1 MTEEGPINY
10 KSAKE
15 RYPDLFEITE
25 LVIRQLHEWID
36 KGNIPEPHTAI
47 DCVLHACN
55 IRAFNLY
62 KSINNLLETDHWED
76 AGILARSM
84 FELVLNLEEIQ
95 RESGKEEKK
104 ARKYMRF
111 NYLQRYL
118 QADALKVYAQKT
130 GRGSPS
136 DSALHSQR
144 QKIARSLFSEFVD
157 PKRKSEWQKSWCG
170 KSVHSLAKDSKNEM
184 RYQHYKIIYSFFSEL
199 SHSGPLPVMVNLL
212 MGETEEETKQLLEN
226 YDSKEREQAA
236 LVLSLSTLWLLEVLM
251 RGKEMIP
258 EYDPEWN
265 LVVMGRIFRCYGVE
279 PPA

>member
-1 MTEEGPINY
+1 MTEEGSISY

-36 KGNIPEPHTAI
+36 KGNIPAPRTAI

-84 FELVLNLEEIQ
+84 YELVLNLEEIQ
-95 RESGKEEKK
+95 QESGKEEKK
-104 ARKYMRF
+104 ARKYMQF

-118 QADALKVYAQKT
+118 QADTLELYAQKT
-130 GRGSPS
+130 GRSTS
-136 DSALHSQR
+136 DSALRSQR
-144 QKIARSLFSEFVD
+144 QKIAKSLFSEFVD

-184 RYQHYKIIYSFFSEL
+184 RYHHYKIIYSFFSEL

-212 MGETEEETKQLLEN
+212 LGETAEETKQLLEN
-226 YDSKEREQAA
+226 YDSKEREHAA

-258 EYDPEWN
+258 EYDPKWN
-265 LVVMGRIFRCYGVE
+265 LVITEKIFRCYGVE
-279 PPA
+279 PPS